1 MKCSKALRYAQKVL
15 AIRQQV
21 VADHLR
27 QRNESIVGFA
37 QAREVVSRQRLA
49 IAQHRLGVIET
60 MARAQQLAPRKP
72 VNSVRRIEDEGRRAL
87 AQLEARAAVRAEV
100 GNRLRAEAAQAALDR
115 AAFIEQVK
123 RQLPEELW
131 DESISVY
138 DRRMYEGG
146 EDGGS

>member
-37 QAREVVSRQRLA
+37 QAREVVNRQRLA

-72 VNSVRRIEDEGRRAL
+72 VNSVQRIEDEGRRAL

-100 GNRLRAEAAQAALDR
+100 GNRLRAEAAQAAMDR
-115 AAFIEQVK
+115 AAFIQQVHDE
-123 RQLPEELW
+123 LPEELW
-131 DESISVY
+131 DEAIQEF
-138 DRRMYEGG
+138 DRRVYETGG
-146 EDGGS
+146 DGGS